1 MRKRLL
7 AVLLILFA
15 AGCASEPR
23 KDPVVPH
30 EQIPAA
36 AMQSVSKQM
45 RGYRFHIAYKIKVD
59 GKDAYEIHGKNKE
72 GDIREIDVSPSGE
85 ILAVR

>member
-1 MRKRLL
+1 MKKTLL
-7 AVLLILFA
+7 AVWILVA
-15 AGCASEPR
+15 AGCESEPR

-30 EQIPAA
+30 DQIPAP
-36 AMQSVSKQM
+36 AMASVSKQM

-59 GKDAYEIHGKNKE
+59 GEDAYEIHGKNKQ

-85 ILAVR
+85 ILEVR